1 MDGQNMSPN
10 ILAYAEE
17 HIVGLVI
24 SNKKPF
30 WQIDSFFD
38 SEFMTLLVTFIRST
52 SEFHYSFLRKHDNQI
67 NIIILQ
73 K

>member
-17 HIVGLVI
+17 QIVGLVI
-24 SNKKPF
+24 SNQKPF

-52 SEFHYSFLRKHDNQI
+52 SEFH
-67 NIIILQ
+67 
-73 K
+73 